1 MDHRR
6 PNILVVMSDQ
16 HARRYATP
24 YGHPFI
30 RTPNMQRVAEGGATF
45 VNAYCNSPIC
55 GPSRASFMTGRYLPD
70 IEAWDN
76 ATVLHGD
83 LPTWAHLLNAAGY
96 ETVLSGKM
104 HFQGADQLHGFGRR
118 LLSDVHGNASP
129 ELAANWTEW
138 RTETAA
144 ADMAMFHDV
153 GPGEHPFSAYDEV
166 ATASASAFIRSHQQA
181 DRPWA
186 LLVGLITPHY
196 PFVVRRNFWDLYY
209 PEHADLPDVSAHMQ
223 DLHPH
228 KRRLAEWFS
237 FVDVPDN
244 LVSRARAGYYGLI
257 TYTDECLG
265 ALLDAVDETGQA
277 EETVV
282 VYTSDHGE
290 GAGEHGMWNKHTFY
304 ENSVGVPLLIRWP
317 VRIPPGKRVEQP
329 VSLVDLTQTILA
341 AAGAAPP
348 EYWAGQ
354 SLLPLASG
362 QTEAGDGMVIADFL
376 ADGGWSACRMVR
388 EGNLKYNYYHGEPEE
403 LFDLASDPAELTDLS
418 SNPRYARALEHL
430 RDRAMEGY
438 DPGEVTARVLL
449 SQEKRRLIRAGNAFK
464 ASGPWAAGRP

>member
-1 MDHRR
+1 MIGGK

-16 HARRYATP
+16 HSRRYAAP

-30 RTPNMQRVAEGGATF
+30 RTPNMQRLADAGATF

-104 HFQGADQLHGFGRR
+104 HFQGADQLHGFRRR

-129 ELAANWTEW
+129 ELAANWAEW
-138 RTETAA
+138 LTETAA
-144 ADMAMFHDV
+144 ADMAMFHET

-166 ATASASAFIRSHQQA
+166 ATARASAFIRSQQQA

-196 PFVVRRNFWDLYY
+196 PFVVRRKFWDLYF
-209 PEHADLPDVSAHMQ
+209 PDHADLPDVPSHMQ

-237 FVDVPDN
+237 FVNVPDE
-244 LVSRARAGYYGLI
+244 LVARARAGYYGLI

-290 GAGEHGMWNKHTFY
+290 GAGEHGIWNKHTFY

-317 VRIPPGKRVEQP
+317 ARIPAGRRVHQP
-329 VSLVDLTQTILA
+329 VSLVDLTRTILD
-341 AAGAAPP
+341 AAGAAAPGS
-348 EYWAGQ
+348 WAGE
-354 SLLPLASG
+354 SLLPLAG
-362 QTEAGDGMVIADFL
+362 GRTEAGEGLVIADFL
-376 ADGGWSACRMVR
+376 ADGSWSACRMVR

-403 LFDLASDPAELTDLS
+403 LFDLANDPAELTDLS
-418 SNPRYARALEHL
+418 SNPRFARALESL
-430 RDRAMEGY
+430 RGRAMEGY
-438 DPGEVTARVLL
+438 DPEEVTARVLL
-449 SQEKRRLIRAGNAFK
+449 SQRKRKLIRAGDAFES
-464 ASGPWAAGRP
+464 SGPWVPGMP